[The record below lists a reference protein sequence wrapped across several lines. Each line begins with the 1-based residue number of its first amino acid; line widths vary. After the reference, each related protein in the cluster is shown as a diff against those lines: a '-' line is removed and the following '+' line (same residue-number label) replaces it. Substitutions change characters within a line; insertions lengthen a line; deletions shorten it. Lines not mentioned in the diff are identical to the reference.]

1 MGNSMDYE
9 RKLQVAGGNFMILRM
24 KTDCLALEVMEQLRD
39 MAVGESFTLVVVLD
53 RKIKEMKNLL
63 GLLSAYFRNLIEIDI
78 AVEKDKELWAVIRKV
93 CDEGKVSEP
102 RRLIVKVLEGEK
114 ISDIDIPDNS
124 FMQILE
130 RHVI

>member
-1 MGNSMDYE
+1 
-9 RKLQVAGGNFMILRM
+9 MILRM

>member
-39 MAVGESFTLVVVLD
+39 MAVGEAFTLVVVLD
-53 RKIKEMKNLL
+53 RNIKEMKNLL